1 MMPRGGLRASLLH
14 KTSVGGGQ
22 PGENGS
28 PLSALSYIRSTRAG
42 GGVVGLTGSSG
53 IRKESPFDFADKQL
67 ELAHGLCETAAYQV
81 LRSGDCGTE
90 LDGVEEK
97 FKMLLEMANSEVK
110 RLQQEKKQQQEEEEA
125 KAQSEAQSKPVE
137 EDAPAK
143 PPLTPTAARL
153 ARLAAITA
161 GASKPTSTVHGTIEV
176 DDASSISAESI
187 DLSAFRASRIRV

>member
-1 MMPRGGLRASLLH
+1 
-14 KTSVGGGQ
+14 V
-22 PGENGS
+22 
-28 PLSALSYIRSTRAG
+28 
-42 GGVVGLTGSSG
+42 TGSSG
-53 IRKESPFDFADKQL
+53 IRKESPCDFADKQL

-97 FKMLLEMANSEVK
+97 FKMLLEMATNEVK
-110 RLQQEKKQQQEEEEA
+110 RLEDEKKQREEEEA
-125 KAQSEAQSKPVE
+125 KTQSEAQSESAE

-161 GASKPTSTVHGTIEV
+161 SKPTSTAPGTIEV

-187 DLSAFRASRIRV
+187 DLSAFRSSRIRV